1 MKKIF
6 LPLLFLSIISLL
18 ASSCKK
24 QGTADIDPHGPDVL
38 LRTEGFLCTMGISRL
53 GNTDTLTFY
62 FTTAGHEMDGYLAG
76 FTRPEDEVNII
87 SNGNNTV
94 SVKKRIPYVSGGKP
108 YNYFGIKENT
118 NPVFSSFPDNAY
130 LFYFFY
136 ESPSSETEFI
146 VKRSATDNN
155 KFTIESKSHPGYFL
169 GTAKWHNATYPTEAN
184 LVFSS
189 KKQEFF
195 FMAQ

>member
-6 LPLLFLSIISLL
+6 FPLLVLSIVSLL

-24 QGTADIDPHGPDVL
+24 QSMADTDPGGPDVL
-38 LRTEGFLCTMGISRL
+38 LRTEGFLCTMGIGRQ

-62 FTTAGHEMDGYLAG
+62 FTTAGHEISGYVPG
-76 FTRPEDEVNII
+76 FTRPEDEINII
-87 SNGNNTV
+87 TNGNNTV

-108 YNYFGIKENT
+108 YYYFGIQKNT
-118 NPVFSSFPDNAY
+118 SPVFSSFPDNEY

-146 VKRSATDNN
+146 VKRNATDNT

-169 GTAKWHNATYPTEAN
+169 GTARQHNATYPTEAN
-184 LVFSS
+184 LVFGS